1 MKIINSNKRKRWN
14 KIMTKQEKKEILNYA
29 VAVSFL
35 VDNVEDLLENY
46 EIDEELTEKSI
57 SKTRKRIEVVKSM
70 EIGFKNVLG
79 IKE

>member
-1 MKIINSNKRKRWN
+1 MKIVNSNKREMK
-14 KIMTKQEKKEILNYA
+14 KIVTEQEKKEILNYA

>member
-1 MKIINSNKRKRWN
+1 
-14 KIMTKQEKKEILNYA
+14 MTKQEKKEILNYA
-29 VAVSFL
+29 IAVSFL
-35 VDNVEDLLENY
+35 VDNVEVLLENY

-57 SKTRKRIEVVKSM
+57 SKIRKRIEVVKRM

>member
-1 MKIINSNKRKRWN
+1 
-14 KIMTKQEKKEILNYA
+14 MTKQEKKEILNYA
-29 VAVSFL
+29 IAVSFL

-57 SKTRKRIEVVKSM
+57 SKTRKRIEVVKRM